1 VRIFLAGVGCVGKS
15 TIGARLAELTG
26 RYFFDLDTEIESYFG
41 LSIEQLQRKYWMPH
55 DFHREAAKALRHLLD
70 QPESQQAVIALPP
83 SGLMG
88 GYLAVIKKAQGLKVV
103 LEDTPERIL
112 DRVVFY
118 DADSKLM
125 DWTPR
130 PEDRPQYLREIKRD
144 IAYFRPSYKRADLH
158 VSIEGLDLEHAA
170 RHLRALIDAA

>member
-1 VRIFLAGVGCVGKS
+1 MRIFLAGVGCVGKS

-70 QPESQQAVIALPP
+70 EPESQQAVIALPP

-88 GYLAVIKKAQGLKVV
+88 G
-103 LEDTPERIL
+103 
-112 DRVVFY
+112 
-118 DADSKLM
+118 
-125 DWTPR
+125 
-130 PEDRPQYLREIKRD
+130 
-144 IAYFRPSYKRADLH
+144 
-158 VSIEGLDLEHAA
+158 
-170 RHLRALIDAA
+170 